1 MKIINSILVCFLLFV
16 GEQVNAQGIR
26 FTEGSFSE
34 VKALAKQENKP
45 IMLYFKMAGGSCEQ
59 LEKDVSTNVE
69 LAEFYNEHFVCY
81 AIDAADN
88 NTDMFMGYEVH
99 IVPMVILLDS
109 KKTERYRIVH
119 RIKPDILLRLGK
131 AVTGE
136 APTLEE
142 MFQACKLK
150 EFDLVKAQ
158 QLLFDA
164 PYFITMMPRDEGER
178 WMKKLKDIYA
188 TYVEKNGAE
197 NMFNSVDFN
206 IVRNFNK
213 TPADKDPLVE
223 YLVANFERCKE
234 KVPEKYLVEYLFDAQ
249 NNLILS
255 MARSGNKEY
264 VKALARVTGDM
275 KYVYSYVES
284 KIGADTL
291 LRYQAGGLFLLFG
304 NKNQDAYV
312 RLKNE
317 YFDLL
322 GARLSAEDL
331 YNAINELM
339 GATEGKLTEE
349 AATVCAAWVDVV
361 LGQKDIS
368 DAVRLQALIAKGDC
382 CASVKDFGNA
392 RICYKDAY
400 MLALQVQDKRMQQYA
415 KQKMADLDA

>member
-59 LEKDVSTNVE
+59 LEKDVFTNVE

-142 MFQACKLK
+142 MFQ
-150 EFDLVKAQ
+150 
-158 QLLFDA
+158 
-164 PYFITMMPRDEGER
+164 
-178 WMKKLKDIYA
+178 
-188 TYVEKNGAE
+188 GAE